1 VQSLTRPNGSVTTYQ
16 YDIVNRLTQM
26 TTTLSGNTLTQYT
39 YTYNA
44 QDLRDTENFIE
55 PLPRAGYNNELDNYT
70 CNNVNELTTINN
82 PGQKNLV
89 YDASGNLVQGYT
101 PAGYQFTA
109 AYDSANHLTSFTY
122 TDGNGAVNNT
132 QYTYL
137 GSLLLEKT
145 QYLNGTKTSDTRYVF
160 DGSQATQERD
170 GNNNVVN
177 EYTWGLGLPG
187 GIGGLLQVAQGG
199 NPYSYLYDG
208 KGNVTALLNA
218 SGQPAAAY
226 QYDPFGQP
234 QTLLASVTQPMGF
247 STKAY
252 DPQTGLSYYGYRFYS
267 PSLGRWLTRDPLGE
281 TGGINLYAYVQNNP
295 VNLLDPLGLWGF
307 TIGFQG
313 TGALFGFGITG
324 GIYGNFAHDPSQL
337 WYSGWS
343 YSATVVLGGGAA
355 GSVYGL
361 SGGGDVSVNNA
372 CNVNQLNGAFGN
384 AGRLGLGWFSVLGYV
399 SPDAGVTG
407 IGISYGP
414 SFGYVG
420 ALAGATN
427 TWTLF
432 GGNW

>member
-1 VQSLTRPNGSVTTYQ
+1 
-16 YDIVNRLTQM
+16 M
-26 TTTLSGNTLTQYT
+26 TTTVSGNTLTQYT

-187 GIGGLLQVAQGG
+187 GIGGLLQLVQT
-199 NPYSYLYDG
+199 NTLYSYLYDG

-252 DPQTGLSYYGYRFYS
+252 DPQTGLSYYGLS
-267 PSLGRWLTRDPLGE
+267 VLLPVPWPL
-281 TGGINLYAYVQNNP
+281 AYP
-295 VNLLDPLGLWGF
+295 GP
-307 TIGFQG
+307 
-313 TGALFGFGITG
+313 
-324 GIYGNFAHDPSQL
+324 P
-337 WYSGWS
+337 
-343 YSATVVLGGGAA
+343 
-355 GSVYGL
+355 
-361 SGGGDVSVNNA
+361 GGDRREEFVWV
-372 CNVNQLNGAFGN
+372 C
-384 AGRLGLGWFSVLGYV
+384 
-399 SPDAGVTG
+399 PK
-407 IGISYGP
+407 
-414 SFGYVG
+414 
-420 ALAGATN
+420 
-427 TWTLF
+427 
-432 GGNW
+432 

>member
-1 VQSLTRPNGSVTTYQ
+1 
-16 YDIVNRLTQM
+16 M
-26 TTTLSGNTLTQYT
+26 TTTVSGNTLTQYT

-187 GIGGLLQVAQGG
+187 GIGGLLQLVQT
-199 NPYSYLYDG
+199 NTLYSYLYDG

-218 SGQPAAAY
+218 AGQPAAAY

-281 TGGINLYAYVQNNP
+281 TGGKNLYGFVQNNP
-295 VNLLDPLGLWGF
+295 VNAIDPEGLVLWGQVGLGLL
-307 TIGFQG
+307 Q
-313 TGALFGFGITG
+313 
-324 GIYGNFAHDPSQL
+324 
-337 WYSGWS
+337 
-343 YSATVVLGGGAA
+343 AA
-355 GSVYGL
+355 
-361 SGGGDVSVNNA
+361 
-372 CNVNQLNGAFGN
+372 
-384 AGRLGLGWFSVLGYV
+384 
-399 SPDAGVTG
+399 DAGVMAGT
-407 IGISYGP
+407 
-414 SFGYVG
+414 
-420 ALAGATN
+420 ALAATVGTAAVTGNVPLAALIGAEMLPVITASAIEAIHAYHN
-427 TWTLF
+427 IY
-432 GGNW
+432 GGLTDEIPLQKQPCPAQ